1 MGQKDITQKSLEGFP
16 DVFADII
23 NALLY
28 QGETVVREENLFPF
42 ATESFFPV
50 TGHRLKNQFQDV
62 SMMEY
67 QRKLPLAQYTIENQ
81 SSTDYRMVLR
91 NAGYEGACYRRAN
104 SMKNP
109 YPFIGIVL
117 NWGKKVWKGKTSIHD
132 YFSERTALRQTLRYI
147 NNMRYPVYD
156 MRYLTPEVRAGFHS
170 DMRIIVDFLA
180 EQDKDKIKGGYEPPK
195 QKMKHP
201 EEVLSMLKALAGDER
216 FEEIWKRFKEQAEK
230 EAAGKEGITMCR
242 LLDSYW
248 DDGVNTGMERGKAL
262 GKAEGLAEGKVQGRI
277 NTLIAN
283 LKILMEKLNLTL
295 TQSMDMLDVAD
306 DDRLTILE
314 HFKQA

>member
-28 QGETVVREENLFPF
+28 QGEPVVREE
-42 ATESFFPV
+42 
-50 TGHRLKNQFQDV
+50 
-62 SMMEY
+62 
-67 QRKLPLAQYTIENQ
+67 
-81 SSTDYRMVLR
+81 
-91 NAGYEGACYRRAN
+91 
-104 SMKNP
+104 NP

-117 NWGKKVWKGKTSIHD
+117 NWGKKVWKGKTSIRD
-132 YFSERTALRQTLRYI
+132 YFSEHTTLQQTLKYV
-147 NNMRYPVYD
+147 NNMCYPVFD
-156 MRYLTPEVRAGFHS
+156 MRYLTPKVRARFHS

-180 EQDKDKIKGGYEPPK
+180 ERDEDKMKGGYEPPK
-195 QKMKHP
+195 QEMKHP

-216 FEEIWKRFKEQAEK
+216 FEEILKRLKEQADR

-248 DDGVNTGMERGKAL
+248 DDGVNTGIER
-262 GKAEGLAEGKVQGRI
+262 GKAEGLAEGKAQGRI
-277 NTLIAN
+277 NTLISN
-283 LKILMEKLNLTL
+283 LKILMDKLNLTL
-295 TQSMDMLDVAD
+295 AQSMDMLDVAD

-314 HFKQA
+314 HFRQA